1 MVGHARQ
8 LHGFTIIDAL
18 QFTQCQIISEPPQT
32 KKLVI
37 LVVKTR
43 HSKLTLL
50 GTYNIMV
57 AGKFSMDGNKEDTGK
72 WLHIGKE
79 GVGVHTREHYPYG
92 AKCYSVITKSKSFF
106 KLLSAVYC
114 LLLIVMYSHAYHL
127 LIEMDYCRLHWQMNY
142 TSSKSTIIHNMMM
155 SKLHGMADDGSFTC
169 NYFQSPHFLCYTS
182 F

>member
-1 MVGHARQ
+1 
-8 LHGFTIIDAL
+8 
-18 QFTQCQIISEPPQT
+18 
-32 KKLVI
+32 
-37 LVVKTR
+37 
-43 HSKLTLL
+43 
-50 GTYNIMV
+50 
-57 AGKFSMDGNKEDTGK
+57 MDGNKEDTGK
-72 WLHIGKE
+72 CLHIGKE
-79 GVGVHTREHYPYG
+79 GVGVHTCEHYPYG
-92 AKCYSVITKSKSFF
+92 AKCSSVITKSKRFF

-169 NYFQSPHFLCYTS
+169 NYFQSPHFLCYTA

>member
-1 MVGHARQ
+1 
-8 LHGFTIIDAL
+8 
-18 QFTQCQIISEPPQT
+18 
-32 KKLVI
+32 
-37 LVVKTR
+37 
-43 HSKLTLL
+43 
-50 GTYNIMV
+50 MV

-72 WLHIGKE
+72 CLIGKE

-92 AKCYSVITKSKSFF
+92 AKCSSVITKSKSFF

-142 TSSKSTIIHNMMM
+142 TSTKSTIIHNMMM
-155 SKLHGMADDGSFTC
+155 SKLHGMADDCSFTC
-169 NYFQSPHFLCYTS
+169 NYFQSPHFLCYIA

>member
-1 MVGHARQ
+1 MIRNGWTCTPVTWIYYNRCFAIYTMSNYFRTTPNQ
-8 LHGFTIIDAL
+8 
-18 QFTQCQIISEPPQT
+18 

-72 WLHIGKE
+72 CLHIGKDM
-79 GVGVHTREHYPYG
+79 VGVHTREHYPYG
-92 AKCYSVITKSKSFF
+92 AKCSSVITKSKSFF

-127 LIEMDYCRLHWQMNY
+127 LIEMDYCRLHWQINY
-142 TSSKSTIIHNMMM
+142 TSTKIP
-155 SKLHGMADDGSFTC
+155 L
-169 NYFQSPHFLCYTS
+169 FLI
-182 F
+182 

>member
-50 GTYNIMV
+50 GT
-57 AGKFSMDGNKEDTGK
+57 
-72 WLHIGKE
+72 
-79 GVGVHTREHYPYG
+79 
-92 AKCYSVITKSKSFF
+92 
-106 KLLSAVYC
+106 
-114 LLLIVMYSHAYHL
+114 
-127 LIEMDYCRLHWQMNY
+127 
-142 TSSKSTIIHNMMM
+142 
-155 SKLHGMADDGSFTC
+155 
-169 NYFQSPHFLCYTS
+169 
-182 F
+182 